1 MTWLSKESKTM
12 LPVIQPNNIQINKSI
27 NQSKGILLIM
37 KVYLHLQEKLVQTR
51 EENQITH
58 MQIKQQSINP

>member
-12 LPVIQPNNIQINKSI
+12 LLVIQPNNIQINKSI